1 MTPLA
6 LDERTKAALT
16 AHRFDAAA
24 FERLRLRLTAAGR
37 GAWSNTVAGLVE
49 HPAPS
54 EMPSLP
60 EPGTPAYAAAEAR
73 GRAALAA
80 GEVGVILLAGGM
92 ATRFGGVVK
101 AAAEVFPGRTFM
113 DLKLADVARRATALN
128 AAIPVFVMTSFTTHA
143 EVTRLAA
150 LASTPQV
157 TVTTFV
163 QSVALRLTP
172 EGELFREEDGTP
184 SLYAPG
190 HGDLTSALRDAGL
203 LARFRAA
210 GGRVLFMSN
219 VDNVA
224 ASLDPVVIGLH
235 LQGGAAITVE
245 TVDKLAGDRGGAPAR
260 VDGRL
265 QIVEAFRFPQGFD
278 QDTIPVF
285 NTNTLLFDAA
295 AIDRDFDLTWF
306 AVQKTIGHR
315 PAIQFERL
323 VGELTAFLPSRFLR
337 VPRSGPGSRF
347 LPVKDPEELA
357 QRLPEIRTRLAHLG
371 LVG

>member
-1 MTPLA
+1 VATLD
-6 LDERTKAALT
+6 LDERTQAALA
-16 AHRFDAAA
+16 AHRFDAAT
-24 FERLRLRLTAAGR
+24 FERLRARLATAGP
-37 GAWSNTVAGLVE
+37 GAWSNSIAGTIEL
-49 HPAPS
+49 PAPG
-54 EMPSLP
+54 EVAPLP
-60 EPGTPAYAAAEAR
+60 EPRSAALAAAETR

-113 DLKLADVARRATALN
+113 DLKLADVAARAADLGTS
-128 AAIPVFVMTSFTTHA
+128 IPVYVMTSFATHA

-150 LASTPQV
+150 LASTARV
-157 TVTTFV
+157 AASTFV

-172 EGELFREEDGTP
+172 EGELFREAGGAP

-224 ASLDPVVIGLH
+224 ASLDPVVIGAH

-245 TVDKLAGDRGGAPAR
+245 VVDKQAGDRGGAPAR

-265 QIVEAFRFPQGFD
+265 QIVEAFRFPKSFD
-278 QDTIPVF
+278 QDAIPVF

-306 AVQKTIGHR
+306 AVQKTIEGR
-315 PAIQFERL
+315 SAVQFERL

-337 VPRSGPGSRF
+337 VPRLGPESRF
-347 LPVKDPEELA
+347 LPIKDPEELA
-357 QRLPEIRTRLAHLG
+357 LRQPEIERRLARLG
-371 LVG
+371 LA